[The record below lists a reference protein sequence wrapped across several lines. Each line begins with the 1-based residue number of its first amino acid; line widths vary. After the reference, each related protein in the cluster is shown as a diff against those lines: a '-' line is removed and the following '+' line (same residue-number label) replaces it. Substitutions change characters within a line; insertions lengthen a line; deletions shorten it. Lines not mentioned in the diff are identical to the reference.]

1 MTPAIDIRDL
11 SVVIDR
17 QTILSDISCT
27 IMPGRIVGLLGPSGA
42 GKTTLIRTLL
52 GLQGPSAGSVTV
64 TGLVPGAKQAR
75 MQVGYVSQAPS
86 VYMDLSVWENITYF
100 AALLGISESIATKVL
115 QDVELQEYKNHA
127 VSDLSGGQ
135 RTRVS
140 LAIALLGSPKI
151 MLLDE
156 PTVGLD
162 PVLRQKL
169 WKQFKQLAD
178 AGTTLLIS
186 SHVMDEADRCD
197 ELLFMRNG
205 RLLATGTKHSIL
217 TQTNAHSMEEAFI
230 QLAGSKPQ

>member
-1 MTPAIDIRDL
+1 MIPAIDIRDL
-11 SVVIDR
+11 SVVIDG
-17 QTILSDISCT
+17 QTILSDISCN
-27 IMPGRIVGLLGPSGA
+27 IMAGRIVGLLGPSGA

-52 GLQGPSAGSVTV
+52 GLQRPSAGNVTV
-64 TGLVPGAKQAR
+64 IGLAPGAKQTR
-75 MQVGYVSQAPS
+75 RQVGYVSQAPS

-100 AALLGISESIATKVL
+100 ADLLEISESIATKVL
-115 QDVELQEYKNHA
+115 QDVELQEYRNRA

-205 RLLATGTKHSIL
+205 KLLATGTKHSIL
-217 TQTNAHSMEEAFI
+217 AQTNTHSMEEAFI
-230 QLAGSKPQ
+230 QLAGGKPQ